1 MHNTFSKYLL
11 YYEQIGLL
19 SIPVHIASNTRMPL
33 LMPCSNSGNA
43 YLSPAS
49 SPCITFLPIS
59 SHSRSFCSSALSF
72 IHIRCGRE
80 IEPSQEAFFFFF
92 SFKPQ
97 TLKELPCI
105 KKVNNL
111 TQNCTALH
119 ECPGQLRYCSYGT
132 GLCHADPALK

>member
-1 MHNTFSKYLL
+1 MHNTFSDYLL
-11 YYEQIGLL
+11 YQEQIGLL
-19 SIPVHIASNTRMPL
+19 STPVHVASSPLMPL
-33 LMPCSNSGNA
+33 LMPSSNSGNG

-49 SPCITFLPIS
+49 SPCNMFLPIS
-59 SHSRSFCSSALSF
+59 SQSRSFCSSALSF
-72 IHIRCGRE
+72 IHIRCSRK
-80 IEPSQEAFFFFF
+80 IELNQEAFYFF

-105 KKVNNL
+105 EMVNDL
-111 TQNCTALH
+111 MQNSAALH